1 MKIKTVCELT
11 GLTARTVRVYIDE
24 KLIAPDFTENYL
36 GRRNFEFSDD
46 DVEALKNIAIL
57 RKNDFSIDEIR
68 DIICDIEK
76 STEIIKNVKNRI
88 AKKSEE
94 YNRCLQAFS
103 YIDFSKTYT
112 ISELAL
118 ALSEIPNEMPLLNE
132 RYKISVLK
140 ICKAA
145 FEIFKSALVFMAV
158 WLPIV
163 LCFFSY
169 SGRLAFYSF
178 PKFNPKFILLSII
191 TLFPSILFLFIS
203 KKEFNY
209 KKIIKRILLILCVI
223 SIPFSAIMPI
233 GIVSHSETTDFRNY
247 RDFDPDC
254 LATRN
259 KVFNE
264 VFPTWPHYFE
274 NVKNEDGEWEA
285 VYFDAKYYYRFFY
298 GMDYTYD
305 IYAEWPLEADKF
317 GEEVQRVKGVF
328 EKAIADKTY
337 GYKFVEI
344 EKGEYTCLILY
355 SGDEP
360 FQKATNNYQYLI
372 FAYSETTNSVRY
384 IY

>member
-169 SGRLAFYSF
+169 SGRY
-178 PKFNPKFILLSII
+178 
-191 TLFPSILFLFIS
+191 
-203 KKEFNY
+203 
-209 KKIIKRILLILCVI
+209 
-223 SIPFSAIMPI
+223 M
-233 GIVSHSETTDFRNY
+233 
-247 RDFDPDC
+247 
-254 LATRN
+254 
-259 KVFNE
+259 
-264 VFPTWPHYFE
+264 
-274 NVKNEDGEWEA
+274 
-285 VYFDAKYYYRFFY
+285 
-298 GMDYTYD
+298 
-305 IYAEWPLEADKF
+305 
-317 GEEVQRVKGVF
+317 
-328 EKAIADKTY
+328 
-337 GYKFVEI
+337 
-344 EKGEYTCLILY
+344 
-355 SGDEP
+355 
-360 FQKATNNYQYLI
+360 I
-372 FAYSETTNSVRY
+372 F
-384 IY
+384 